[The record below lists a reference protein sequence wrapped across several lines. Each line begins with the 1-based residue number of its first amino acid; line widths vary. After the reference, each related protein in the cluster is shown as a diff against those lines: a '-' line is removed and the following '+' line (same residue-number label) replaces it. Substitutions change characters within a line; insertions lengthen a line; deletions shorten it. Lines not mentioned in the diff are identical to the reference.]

1 MTLVLTYTSTML
13 CTCVKSKRAKKEGK
27 TREFFWHTL
36 KKGGERAHS
45 KKQELFIF

>member
-45 KKQELFIF
+45 KK